1 MGRDK
6 ALLRYGDS
14 TFLNHLISVFLPRV
28 EPLFVV
34 LGHHAG
40 EIASRLS
47 PAAAVHVVVNAD
59 YKQGMLTSLQAGLR
73 AIPADAAAVMF
84 TLVDHPAVRAE
95 TVDRL
100 VEEFFSSGRTLAIPR
115 YGERRGHPVLLAR
128 RVAEEI
134 LALGPDR
141 SAKEVIRGYRGETLF
156 VDAGDPGVL
165 RDIDLPADY
174 EDLVKERPE

>member
-1 MGRDK
+1 
-6 ALLRYGDS
+6 
-14 TFLNHLISVFLPRV
+14 
-28 EPLFVV
+28 
-34 LGHHAG
+34 
-40 EIASRLS
+40 
-47 PAAAVHVVVNAD
+47 
-59 YKQGMLTSLQAGLR
+59 
-73 AIPADAAAVMF
+73 
-84 TLVDHPAVRAE
+84 
-95 TVDRL
+95 
-100 VEEFFSSGRTLAIPR
+100 
-115 YGERRGHPVLLAR
+115 LLAR